1 MTNRTEIRPS
11 AVLPGATAS
20 LLRSA
25 IVAAVLAAPWR
36 AEATS
41 PEPRALS
48 GGGVAVFADG
58 GAGEPLVSFAGL
70 RLSYPGAKATVP
82 FGAARSSRNALG
94 LPVVET
100 APAAPGAGVPEG
112 VAPPRVSARFEAL
125 GDRVAVRIRIED
137 SSADAPLKAGET
149 TLLRRL
155 APGLAIRPAFRKT
168 SRWARDPGGGQPH
181 EEPLGPVAEFRADG
195 AGEPAFRVV
204 YAPGCGQNPAWRDTA
219 GANLRFRREEDES
232 LAAEFDI
239 VPGGAEGAPDADALA
254 SRRAGFPMAAS
265 IRTDRVYHWFDDPG
279 APLEATLAAHAGGA
293 EPRRVVLS
301 HRVRDWDG
309 ALVST
314 GSVAAVVGPGA
325 AWERRISFRAPP
337 ASGGRGLF
345 FAEFSARDA
354 ASGEELAFC
363 RTTLA
368 LLPPPARPFSSTP
381 EDSIFGI
388 AAYWPIPDEESVQRL
403 MDRMGVRWVR
413 QGDTRLQHP
422 PRVANRHSSVHPHK
436 WARDGRTDAERD
448 AWIRTNLA
456 ACVEN
461 GNPYWE
467 FCNEL
472 NMSTLGIAME
482 GGGIGKALQ
491 APGYADWVRRIAEIK
506 RERPEWERIGLLTLG
521 IAGTDVAFL
530 RATATNGV
538 WGAFAGICEHPGR
551 GNFTP
556 DYPYLHPENP
566 AARAPASDK
575 VSPHSNF
582 WNFLGAVR
590 LTKESVA
597 RLDAE
602 FTPDGPP
609 KPLWLTE
616 VYAPTPPNGA
626 WEDTLRNSADNA
638 LLTWLL
644 ARAEGVKAAMWYQL
658 FDSVWH
664 DRLGA
669 RPTDREY
676 FFGLVARDLS
686 FKPALM
692 AYCTA
697 AEALDGAAFRGWID
711 MSALGAPETAHGM
724 LFDGPDG
731 PFAAVWDRA
740 DGYVLS
746 DLRAKPYRAPDPW
759 VDPWPT
765 KTPVPLPAAPGA
777 SVRAVDAIGR
787 SRPVPAAPGP
797 DGPAATVPLD
807 GAARLVY
814 GLDPARLPLVSP
826 R

>member
-1 MTNRTEIRPS
+1 MTHPVTTPLRAISRR
-11 AVLPGATAS
+11 AS
-20 LLRSA
+20 PVFA
-25 IVAAVLAAPWR
+25 AAVLFAIP
-36 AEATS
+36 
-41 PEPRALS
+41 PRADARPQPRPMP
-48 GGGVAVFADG
+48 GGGVAVFANEND
-58 GAGEPLVSFAGL
+58 AEPLASFTGL
-70 RLSYPGAKATVP
+70 RLSYPGAKATAT
-82 FGAARSSRNALG
+82 FGEAREAAD
-94 LPVVET
+94 
-100 APAAPGAGVPEG
+100 APGRLALETESAATTGVPEG
-112 VAPPRVSARFEAL
+112 VAPPRVSARFEEL
-125 GDRVAVRIRIED
+125 EDRVAVSIRIEGSPAD
-137 SSADAPLKAGET
+137 SPLKPGET

-155 APGLAIRPAFRKT
+155 ASGVAIRPVFRKT
-168 SRWARDPGGGQPH
+168 AHWVRDPDGGQPH
-181 EEPLGPVAEFRADG
+181 EEPLGPVAEFRMAGSDAG
-195 AGEPAFRVV
+195 GEPVFRVV
-204 YAPGCGQNPAWRDTA
+204 HAPGCGQNPAWRDAA
-219 GANLRFRREEDES
+219 GANIRFRREADGA

-239 VPGGAEGAPDADALA
+239 VPRGADGATDADALA
-254 SRRAGFPMAAS
+254 SRRAGLPMAAS
-265 IRTDRVYHWFDDPG
+265 ISTDRIYNWFDDPG
-279 APLEATLAAHAGGA
+279 APLEATLAAHAGGEVA
-293 EPRRVVLS
+293 RRVVLS

-325 AWERRISFRAPP
+325 PWKQRIAFRAPES
-337 ASGGRGLF
+337 SGGRGLF

-354 ASGEELAFC
+354 ASGEELAFS

-381 EDSIFGI
+381 ENSIFGI

-422 PRVANRHSSVHPHK
+422 PRVANRHSSAHPHK
-436 WARDGRTDAERD
+436 WAKQGRTDAERD
-448 AWIRTNLA
+448 AWIRSNLA

-491 APGYADWVRRIAEIK
+491 APAYSDWVRRVAEIK
-506 RERPEWERIGLLTLG
+506 REKPEWERIGLLTLG
-521 IAGTDVAFL
+521 IAGTDGAFL

-538 WGAFAGICEHPGR
+538 WGAFAGVCEHPGR

-597 RLDAE
+597 HLDAE
-602 FTPDGPP
+602 FTPETPP

-644 ARAEGVKAAMWYQL
+644 VKAEDVKAAMWYQL
-658 FDSVWH
+658 FDTVWH

-669 RPTDREY
+669 KPTDREY

-686 FKPALM
+686 FKPTLM

-697 AEALDGAAFRGWID
+697 AEALDGAAFLGWLD
-711 MSALGAPETAHGM
+711 MPALGAPETAHGM

-731 PFAAVWDRA
+731 PFAAVWDRT

-746 DLRAKPYRAPDPW
+746 DLSAKPYRAPDPW
-759 VDPWPT
+759 IDPWPT
-765 KTPVPLPAAPGA
+765 KTRVALSAAPGA
-777 SVRAVDAIGR
+777 AVRVVDSLGR
-787 SRPVPAAPGP
+787 PRPAPAAAAPG
-797 DGPAATVPLD
+797 GPAAAVALD
-807 GAARLVY
+807 GAGRLVY
-814 GLDPARLPLVSP
+814 GVDPARLPLFS
-826 R
+826 RH